1 MKMKTLAVACCA
13 LLAANV
19 AVSQTKPNETIRTR
33 QATFN
38 VVAAHVGRIK
48 ANLDGD
54 YKKEDVIKSAGVIQ
68 SIGNAGL
75 EPLFVPGT
83 DKGLGY
89 HDTQI
94 KPEAFTPENAKK
106 LSDAIN
112 NFRTQADELASLAA
126 IGDKA
131 AVQAQFGKLRGTCK
145 GCHDSFRIDPT
156 AAK

>member
-1 MKMKTLAVACCA
+1 MKIKTFAVACCA

-19 AVSQTKPNETIRTR
+19 AISQTKPNEAIRTR

-38 VVAAHVGRIK
+38 VIAAHVGRIK
-48 ANLDGD
+48 SNLDGD
-54 YKKEDVIKSAGVIQ
+54 YKKEDVIKSASVIQ

-94 KPEAFTPENAKK
+94 KPEAFNPDNAKK
-106 LSDAIN
+106 LSDSIN
-112 NFRTQADELASLAA
+112 NFREQADQLASLAA

-131 AVQAQFGKLRGTCK
+131 AVQAQFGKLRATCK
-145 GCHDSFRIDPT
+145 GCHDNFRIDST